1 MTNRKQF
8 EEDPEIAA
16 RVEVLKQLTA
26 DYKRGHMLLWEVAEA
41 ALDMLRDD
49 ERLRYAVHKWRK
61 YCHHELRIE
70 TWAIPGAGI
79 KLLTESE
86 QVAMLP
92 QKRAKK
98 AYRQH
103 GLILRS
109 IKNTN
114 ILNLSEHERR
124 MERNAGEGVDRH
136 AERTGRRHGR
146 HDGHSRRELAQRVAQ
161 LSFRE
166 IRHPSLL
173 DHAPPVV

>member
-1 MTNRKQF
+1 MRKTKKQF
-8 EEDPEIAA
+8 EEDPEIGE
-16 RVEVLKQLTA
+16 RVQKLKDITA
-26 DYKRGHMLLWEVAEA
+26 DYQRGNMLLWEIAEA
-41 ALDMLRDD
+41 TLGLPRED
-49 ERLRYAVHKWRK
+49 ESLRYAVLKWRK

-70 TWAIPGAGI
+70 TWAVPGVGI

-114 ILNLSEHERR
+114 IQNLSEHERR
-124 MERNAGEGVDRH
+124 MAFAIIENSRNARKATNRVTNTTRGKIPNDRQALIDRAKKA
-136 AERTGRRHGR
+136 AE
-146 HDGHSRRELAQRVAQ
+146 S
-161 LSFRE
+161 S
-166 IRHPSLL
+166 
-173 DHAPPVV
+173 

>member
-1 MTNRKQF
+1 MKKNRKQF
-8 EEDPEIAA
+8 EEDPGIAD
-16 RVEVLKQLTA
+16 RVEKLKAATS
-26 DYKRGHMLLWEVAEA
+26 DYSRGNVLLWEVAEA
-41 ALDMLRDD
+41 TLGLHRDD
-49 ERLRYAVHKWRK
+49 EKLRYAVSKWRK
-61 YCHHELRIE
+61 YYHHELRTE
-70 TWAIPGAGI
+70 TWAIPSVGI

-124 MERNAGEGVDRH
+124 MAMAIVD
-136 AERTGRRHGR
+136 
-146 HDGHSRRELAQRVAQ
+146 HSRQARKQTNKVTNTTRGKIPNDRQALIDRAKKAAEESVK
-161 LSFRE
+161 E
-166 IRHPSLL
+166 IK
-173 DHAPPVV
+173 